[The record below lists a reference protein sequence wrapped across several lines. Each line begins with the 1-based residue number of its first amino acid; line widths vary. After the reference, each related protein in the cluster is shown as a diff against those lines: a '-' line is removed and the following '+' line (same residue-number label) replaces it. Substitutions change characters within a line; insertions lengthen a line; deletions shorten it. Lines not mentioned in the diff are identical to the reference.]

1 MEETAITLLEVY
13 NLVQDVKTLVDQKD
27 DLSQLVDLLEDNS
40 DGQINTD
47 TEKLLSEIKNSLQY
61 NEDYTALQE
70 LSSRLELIDTR
81 LDLEFECLNYGIGVI
96 GSVLLAYTSMKFLS
110 WIFRF
115 VTC

>member
-96 GSVLLAYTSMKFLS
+96 GSVLLAYSSMKFLS